1 MTSGLG
7 EKLSR
12 WVKLLLSY
20 MLSVLHD
27 EAYFI
32 YIYYYSHISSAGYQI
47 HGMARVSD
55 GSN

>member
-20 MLSVLHD
+20 MLSVPHD
-27 EAYFI
+27 EAFFFILLFSYF
-32 YIYYYSHISSAGYQI
+32 QR
-47 HGMARVSD
+47 RVSD
-55 GSN
+55 PRDGKSE